1 MTMFNTFKNEKQST
15 KAERYASY
23 RYRDLIDEGGL
34 GEWLLENGFAGDKEV
49 ADVLALF
56 LINYHY
62 FGACARGLDISGGN
76 VKAIGSALRD
86 KVIARMAD
94 EEFDD
99 AP

>member
-1 MTMFNTFKNEKQST
+1 MTMFNTFKNEKQPT

-23 RYRDLIDEGGL
+23 RYRDLIDEGRL
-34 GEWLLENGFAGDKEV
+34 GEWLLESGFAGNEET
-49 ADVLALF
+49 ADALVVF

-62 FGACARGLDISGGN
+62 IGTIFGGN

-94 EEFDD
+94 EDFND
-99 AP
+99 AS

>member
-1 MTMFNTFKNEKQST
+1 MFNTFKSEKQLT
-15 KAERYASY
+15 KVEHYASH
-23 RYRDLIDEGGL
+23 RYRDMIDEGRL
-34 GEWLLENGFAGDKEV
+34 GEWLLENGFAGNEET
-49 ADVLALF
+49 ADALVVF
-56 LINYHY
+56 LINHHY
-62 FGACARGLDISGGN
+62 FGTIFGGN